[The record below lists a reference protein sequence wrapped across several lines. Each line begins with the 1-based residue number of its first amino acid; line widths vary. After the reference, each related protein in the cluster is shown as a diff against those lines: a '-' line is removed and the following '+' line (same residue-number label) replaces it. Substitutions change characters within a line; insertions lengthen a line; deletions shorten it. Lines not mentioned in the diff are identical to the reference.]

1 MSTIYRVA
9 LLATSAL
16 IAHSAAAQTVHPSP
30 AQASPAQT
38 SPSPAGTTSVGTGA
52 ADNTPEIIVTAR
64 HKAESSQAVPLAIS
78 VIGGDHIDNTGAF
91 NVGRL
96 QQLTPTLQFYSSN
109 PRNSSVNIRG
119 IGAPVGLTND
129 GIEQGVGIYV
139 DDVYSSR
146 VASATFDFLDVQRI
160 EVLRGPQGTLYGKN
174 TTAGAINIAT
184 RQPTFQFEGRA
195 EFSLGNLGFKQA
207 KAALSG
213 PLNGNLAARI
223 AVSATR
229 RNGTLYNVTT
239 QRRVNEQGNLG
250 VRVQLLWRPT
260 GNLDVTLSGD
270 YNTQN
275 PECCATVYVR
285 TAPTQR
291 PIYRQFDALAAAQ
304 GYAPASRNP
313 FDRVTDV
320 DADLNAGN
328 KIGGLSAKVKLELG
342 ASTLTSITA
351 WRFWD
356 WMPSNDRDF
365 TGLPVTTKSQ
375 NPSRQN
381 QYTQEFRFAHS
392 GSRLDF
398 NAGLFGY
405 YQTIRTQGLQQLGVA
420 ASRWLLNP
428 GNISATYLTNP
439 SACVSP
445 TTRACDPA
453 VLNGLTSTNT
463 INLDSTSVAF
473 YGQLGWKVTDR
484 FTLQP
489 GVRINYDRK
498 NGLYRAVVT
507 DKAGA
512 LVTFNPANTP
522 TQIDQLSQ
530 MAPEEFA
537 PRYSAWNVSYD
548 LTAKYDLTSD
558 IHLYATFAHSF
569 KSGGINLNGVPAAA
583 DGTPL
588 LQYATV
594 KPERVNHAEIGLKTQ
609 FAQRTITVNLAAF
622 RTDIHDYQAIVNSGA
637 ISALRGYV
645 DNAGLVRT
653 QGFEWDT
660 SWRPGPRFN
669 AYLNGG
675 YTDAKYVRFT
685 NAPCPP
691 EFSGGGSG
699 TPVGAAGAAGTNSPA
714 SCDISGQ
721 TLPGISK
728 WSLSYGAEANLPAKL
743 LGQSGEVYLGVE
755 GNYRSAFSSNAS
767 PSAYTGI
774 GGYALTNLRL
784 GFRTKARV
792 NVFGWVRN
800 AFDVHY
806 FELLQIAPGST
817 GLIVGTPGDP
827 RTFGGTVKVEF

>member
-1 MSTIYRVA
+1 MSRFA

-16 IAHSAAAQTVHPSP
+16 IAQPASAQTIP
-30 AQASPAQT
+30 T
-38 SPSPAGTTSVGTGA
+38 SPNSTSPNPSGTTSVGTGA
-52 ADNTPEIIVTAR
+52 ADDTAEIIVTAR

-195 EFSLGNLGFKQA
+195 ELSLGNLGFKQA

-213 PLNGNLAARI
+213 PLSANLAARI

-229 RNGTLYNVTT
+229 RDGTLYNVTT
-239 QRRVNEQGNLG
+239 RRQVNEQGNLG

-313 FDRVTDV
+313 FDRLTDV

-328 KIGGLSAKVKLELG
+328 KIGGLSAKAKLELG

-392 GSRLDF
+392 GSKLDL

-405 YQTIRTQGLQQLGVA
+405 YQTIRTQGLQQLGLS

-439 SACVSP
+439 AACATP
-445 TTRACDPA
+445 TTRACDPS

-463 INLDSTSVAF
+463 INLDSTSLAF

-498 NGLYRAVVT
+498 HGLYRAVVT
-507 DKAGA
+507 DRAGV
-512 LVTFNPANTP
+512 LVRFNPANTP
-522 TQIDQLSQ
+522 AQIDQLSQ
-530 MAPEEFA
+530 MAPEQFA

-548 LTAKYDLTSD
+548 LTAKYDLTND

-594 KPERVNHAEIGLKTQ
+594 RPERVNHAELGLKTQ
-609 FAQRTITVNLAAF
+609 FAGRTITVNLAAF
-622 RTDIHDYQAIVNSGA
+622 RTDIRDYQAIVNNGA
-637 ISALRGYV
+637 VSALRGYV

-653 QGFEWDT
+653 QGFEWDA
-660 SWRPGPRFN
+660 SWRPGQRFN

-675 YTDAKYVRFT
+675 YTDAKYLRFT

-699 TPVGAAGAAGTNSPA
+699 SPIGAAGAPGTNSPA

-728 WSLSYGAEANLPAKL
+728 WSLSYGAEGNVPARL
-743 LGQSGEVYLGVE
+743 LGQKGEVYLGVE
-755 GNYRSAFSSNAS
+755 GNYRSNFSSNAS
-767 PSAYTGI
+767 QSAYTGI
-774 GGYALTNLRL
+774 AGYALTNLRL
-784 GFRTKARV
+784 GFRTKAGL

-806 FELLQIAPGST
+806 FELLQIAPGNT
-817 GLIVGTPGDP
+817 GLIVGSLGDP

>member
-1 MSTIYRVA
+1 MPAFVRLT

-16 IAHSAAAQTVHPSP
+16 ISSP
-30 AQASPAQT
+30 ARAQQTAPASAPGPDQ
-38 SPSPAGTTSVGTGA
+38 TTSVGTGA
-52 ADNTPEIIVTAR
+52 ADDQPEIIVTAR

-146 VASATFDFLDVQRI
+146 VASATFDFLDVARI

-174 TTAGAINIAT
+174 TTAGAINITT

-195 EFSLGNLGFKQA
+195 EVSLGNLGFKQA
-207 KAALSG
+207 KAAISG
-213 PLNGNLAARI
+213 PLTSNLAARI
-223 AVSATR
+223 AVSATS
-229 RNGTLYNVTT
+229 RNGILYNVTT
-239 QRRVNEQGNLG
+239 RRGVNEQDNLG
-250 VRVQLLWRPT
+250 LRVQLLWRPSA
-260 GNLDVTLSGD
+260 NLDVTLSGD

-304 GYAPASRNP
+304 GYTPASRNP
-313 FDRVTDV
+313 FDRLTDV

-328 KIGGLSAKVKLELG
+328 KIGGLAAKAKLELG
-342 ASTLTSITA
+342 DSTLTSITA

-375 NPSRQN
+375 NPSKQN
-381 QYTQEFRFAHS
+381 QYTQEFRFGHS
-392 GSRLDF
+392 GSRLDV

-405 YQTIRTQGLQQLGVA
+405 YQTIRTQGLQQLGAA

-428 GNISATYLTNP
+428 GNISATYQTNP
-439 SACVSP
+439 AACATP
-445 TTRACDPA
+445 TTRACNPA

-473 YGQLGWKVTDR
+473 YGQLGWKVSDR
-484 FTLQP
+484 FTIQP

-507 DKAGA
+507 DGAGA

-522 TQIDQLSQ
+522 VQIDQLSQ

-537 PRYSAWNVSYD
+537 PRSSAWNVSYD

-558 IHLYATFAHSF
+558 VHLYATFAHSF
-569 KSGGINLNGVPAAA
+569 KSGGINLNGVPADAA
-583 DGTPL
+583 GNPL
-588 LQYATV
+588 LQYAAV
-594 KPERVNHAEIGLKTQ
+594 KPERVNHGEVGIKTQ
-609 FAQRTITVNLAAF
+609 FANRTITVNLAAF
-622 RTDIHDYQAIVNSGA
+622 RTDIRDYQAIVNSGA
-637 ISALRGYV
+637 VSALRGYV

-653 QGFEWDT
+653 QGAEWDM

-691 EFSGGGSG
+691 ELSGGGTG
-699 TPVGAAGAAGTNSPA
+699 TPIGAPGAAGSNSPA

-728 WSLSYGAEANLPAKL
+728 WSLSYGTEANVPAKL
-743 LGQSGEVYLGVE
+743 LGQSGEVYFGVE
-755 GNYRSAFSSNAS
+755 GSYRSRFSSNAS
-767 PSAYTGI
+767 QSAYTGI
-774 GGYALTNLRL
+774 DGYALTNLRL
-784 GFRTKARV
+784 GFRTKAGL

-800 AFDVHY
+800 AFDVRY

-827 RTFGGTVKVEF
+827 RTFGGTLKVEF

>member
-1 MSTIYRVA
+1 MPAFVRLT

-16 IAHSAAAQTVHPSP
+16 ISTPALAQQSVP
-30 AQASPAQT
+30 APA
-38 SPSPAGTTSVGTGA
+38 PAPDQTTSVGTGA
-52 ADNTPEIIVTAR
+52 ADDQPEIIVTAR

-146 VASATFDFLDVQRI
+146 VASATFDFLDVARI

-195 EFSLGNLGFKQA
+195 EVSLGNLGFKQA
-207 KAALSG
+207 KAAISG
-213 PLNGNLAARI
+213 PLSSNLAARI
-223 AVSATR
+223 AVSATS

-239 QRRVNEQGNLG
+239 RRGVNEQDNLG
-250 VRVQLLWRPT
+250 VRLQLLWRPAA
-260 GNLDVTLSGD
+260 NLDVTLSGD

-304 GYAPASRNP
+304 GYTPASRNP
-313 FDRVTDV
+313 FDRLTDV
-320 DADLNAGN
+320 DAELNAGN
-328 KIGGLSAKVKLELG
+328 KIGGLAAKAKLELG
-342 ASTLTSITA
+342 ESTLTSITA

-375 NPSRQN
+375 NPSKQN
-381 QYTQEFRFAHS
+381 QYTQEFRFGHS
-392 GSRLDF
+392 GSRLDV

-405 YQTIRTQGLQQLGVA
+405 YQTIRTQGLQQLGSA

-428 GNISATYLTNP
+428 GNISATYLANP
-439 SACVSP
+439 AACATP
-445 TTRACDPA
+445 TTRACNPA
-453 VLNGLTSTNT
+453 VLSGLTSTNT

-507 DKAGA
+507 DGAGA

-522 TQIDQLSQ
+522 VQLDQLSQ

-537 PRYSAWNVSYD
+537 PRYAAWNVSYD
-548 LTAKYDLTSD
+548 LTAKYDLTGD
-558 IHLYATFAHSF
+558 IHLYATFARSF
-569 KSGGINLNGVPAAA
+569 KSGGINLNGVPADAA
-583 DGTPL
+583 GNPL

-594 KPERVNHAEIGLKTQ
+594 KPERVNHGELGIKTQ
-609 FAQRTITVNLAAF
+609 FANRTITVNLAAF

-637 ISALRGYV
+637 VSALRGYV

-653 QGFEWDT
+653 QGAEWDM

-691 EFSGGGSG
+691 ELAGGGTG
-699 TPVGAAGAAGTNSPA
+699 TPIGAPGAAGSNSPA

-728 WSLSYGAEANLPAKL
+728 WSLSYGAEANVPAKL
-743 LGQSGEVYLGVE
+743 LGQTGEVYFGAE
-755 GNYRSAFSSNAS
+755 GSYRSRFSSNAS
-767 PSAYTGI
+767 QSAYTGI
-774 GGYALTNLRL
+774 EGYALTNLRL
-784 GFRTKARV
+784 GFRTKAGL

-827 RTFGGTVKVEF
+827 RTFGGTIKVEF

>member
-1 MSTIYRVA
+1 MPTLSRSA
-9 LLATSAL
+9 LLATAAL
-16 IAHSAAAQTVHPSP
+16 IALPAAAQTLP
-30 AQASPAQT
+30 AS
-38 SPSPAGTTSVGTGA
+38 TTSAGTGA
-52 ADNTPEIIVTAR
+52 ADDTPEIIVTAR
-64 HKAESSQAVPLAIS
+64 HKAESSQGVPLAIS

-109 PRNSSVNIRG
+109 PRNSSINIRG
-119 IGAPVGLTND
+119 IGAPIGLTND

-184 RQPTFQFEGRA
+184 RQPTFAFEGRA
-195 EFSLGNLGFKQA
+195 ELSFGNLGFKQA

-213 PLNGNLAARI
+213 PLTGNLAARI

-229 RNGTLYNVTT
+229 RNGTLFNVTT
-239 QRRVNEQGNLG
+239 RRQVNEQGNLG

-275 PECCATVYVR
+275 PECCATVDVR

-291 PIYRQFDALAAAQ
+291 PIYRQFNALAAAQ
-304 GYAPASRNP
+304 GYVPARRNP
-313 FDRVTDV
+313 FERVTDV

-328 KIGGLSAKVKLELG
+328 KIGGLSAKTKLELG
-342 ASTLTSITA
+342 ESTLTAITA

-381 QYTQEFRFAHS
+381 QYTQEFRFGHS
-392 GSRLDF
+392 GSRLDL

-405 YQTIRTQGLQQLGVA
+405 LQTIRTQGLQQLGPA

-428 GNISATYLTNP
+428 GNISATYQANP
-439 SACVSP
+439 SACA
-445 TTRACDPA
+445 TLATRACNPA

-463 INLDSTSVAF
+463 INLDSISLAF

-498 NGLYRAVVT
+498 NGLYRAVVI
-507 DKAGA
+507 DAAGA
-512 LVTFNPANTP
+512 LVTFNPGNTP

-537 PRYSAWNVSYD
+537 PRYSAWNASYD

-594 KPERVNHAEIGLKTQ
+594 KPERVNHAELGIKTQ
-609 FAQRTITVNLAAF
+609 FADRTITVNLAAF

-653 QGFEWDT
+653 QGFEWDA

-675 YTDAKYVRFT
+675 YTDARYRRFT

-691 EFSGGGSG
+691 ELSGGGSG
-699 TPVGAAGAAGTNSPA
+699 RPVGAAGAAGSNSPA
-714 SCDISGQ
+714 TCDISGQ
-721 TLPGISK
+721 TLPGISS
-728 WSLSYGAEANLPAKL
+728 WALSYGAEANVPAKL
-743 LGQSGEVYLGVE
+743 LGQSGEAYLGVE
-755 GNYRSAFSSNAS
+755 GNYRSNFSSSAS

-774 GGYALTNLRL
+774 EGYALTNLRL
-784 GFRTKARV
+784 GFRTKAGL
-792 NVFGWVRN
+792 NLFGWVRN

-817 GLIVGTPGDP
+817 GLIVGSPGDP
-827 RTFGGTVKVEF
+827 RTFGGTIKVEF